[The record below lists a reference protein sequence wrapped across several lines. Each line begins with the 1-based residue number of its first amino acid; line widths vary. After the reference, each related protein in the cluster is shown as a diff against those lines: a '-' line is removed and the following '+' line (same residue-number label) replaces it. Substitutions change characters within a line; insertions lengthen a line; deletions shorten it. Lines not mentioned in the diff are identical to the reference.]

1 MAQKEYTTNRKYR
14 HLTREKRAQIEVLL
28 QLKLPKSRIAREVG
42 IARSTLYNE
51 LARGTVQQLG
61 RNLEPYTRYF
71 GDSGQR
77 VYEHRRR
84 NSHCPIKLPKAKKFV
99 SFAVKQI
106 LTKHLAPDT
115 ICGLAKEKGCFTELV
130 CSKTLYNYIERG
142 LLKAR
147 NIDLTLKVKRKRHR
161 KGHPQ
166 HKRLYGLS
174 IEARPQVVNQREEFG
189 HWEIDTVVG
198 RKESQSV
205 LLTLDERITRFRHII
220 KIPGRSTQA
229 VEQGL
234 KTLRELYGE
243 RFSQVFRSITSE
255 IPICYAHP
263 YSAYE
268 RGLNEKQN
276 SLIRRFLPKGRSFDV
291 VTDEQ
296 IREIPDW
303 INQLP
308 RKSFHYSSPEELF
321 QTVLPDLAI

>member
-1 MAQKEYTTNRKYR
+1 MAQNEYTTNRTYL

-61 RNLEPYTRYF
+61 RNPEPYTRYF

-115 ICGLAKEKGCFTELV
+115 ICGLAGEKGCF
-130 CSKTLYNYIERG
+130 IERG

-147 NIDLTLKVKRKRHR
+147 NIDLTLKVRRKQHR

-166 HKRLYGLS
+166 
-174 IEARPQVVNQREEFG
+174 Q
-189 HWEIDTVVG
+189 
-198 RKESQSV
+198 
-205 LLTLDERITRFRHII
+205 
-220 KIPGRSTQA
+220 
-229 VEQGL
+229 
-234 KTLRELYGE
+234 
-243 RFSQVFRSITSE
+243 
-255 IPICYAHP
+255 
-263 YSAYE
+263 
-268 RGLNEKQN
+268 
-276 SLIRRFLPKGRSFDV
+276 
-291 VTDEQ
+291 
-296 IREIPDW
+296 
-303 INQLP
+303 
-308 RKSFHYSSPEELF
+308 
-321 QTVLPDLAI
+321 

>member
-1 MAQKEYTTNRKYR
+1 MAQKEYNTNRKYR

-51 LARGTVQQLG
+51 LARGTVEQLG
-61 RNLEPYTRYF
+61 SDLKPYTRYF
-71 GDSGQR
+71 GDTGQC
-77 VYEHRRR
+77 VYENRRR
-84 NSHCPIKLPKAKKFV
+84 NSHCPMKLPKAKKFV

-115 ICGLAKEKGCFTELV
+115 ICGFVREKGCFTEMV
-130 CSKTLYNYIERG
+130 CSKTLYSYIERG

-147 NIDLTLKVKRKRHR
+147 NIDLTLKLRRKQHR

-189 HWEIDTVVG
+189 HWEFA
-198 RKESQSV
+198 SLPQ
-205 LLTLDERITRFRHII
+205 LLPT
-220 KIPGRSTQA
+220 
-229 VEQGL
+229 
-234 KTLRELYGE
+234 
-243 RFSQVFRSITSE
+243 
-255 IPICYAHP
+255 IPIYYAHP

-276 SLIRRFLPKGRSFDV
+276 SLIRRFLQKGRSFDDIA
-291 VTDEQ
+291 DEKIQ
-296 IREIPDW
+296 EIQNW

-321 QTVLPDLAI
+321 QTVLLDLAI

>member
-1 MAQKEYTTNRKYR
+1 MAQNEYTTNRKYR

-51 LARGTVQQLG
+51 LARGTVLQLG

-84 NSHCPIKLPKAKKFV
+84 NSHCPMKLAKAKKFV

-115 ICGLAKEKGCFTELV
+115 ICGLAREKGCFTELV

-147 NIDLTLKVKRKRHR
+147 NIDLTLKVKRKQLR

-166 HKRLYGLS
+166 HKRLYGLG
-174 IEARPQVVNQREEFG
+174 IEARPPSG
-189 HWEIDTVVG
+189 
-198 RKESQSV
+198 
-205 LLTLDERITRFRHII
+205 
-220 KIPGRSTQA
+220 
-229 VEQGL
+229 
-234 KTLRELYGE
+234 
-243 RFSQVFRSITSE
+243 
-255 IPICYAHP
+255 
-263 YSAYE
+263 
-268 RGLNEKQN
+268 
-276 SLIRRFLPKGRSFDV
+276 
-291 VTDEQ
+291 
-296 IREIPDW
+296 
-303 INQLP
+303 
-308 RKSFHYSSPEELF
+308 
-321 QTVLPDLAI
+321 